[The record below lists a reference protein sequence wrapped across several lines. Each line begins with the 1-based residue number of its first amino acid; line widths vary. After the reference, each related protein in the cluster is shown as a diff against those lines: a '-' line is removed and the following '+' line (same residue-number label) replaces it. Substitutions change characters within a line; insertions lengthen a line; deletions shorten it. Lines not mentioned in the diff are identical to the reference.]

1 MASYSHDEFTV
12 ALLERYQSSFHQNAN
27 QTLVFDIPDV
37 RAYFQTDMDISYNFQ
52 AGGRQLTGFLNI
64 SNLFNVQGGIFQ
76 TPGYT
81 GSPGL
86 NYLIGPG
93 ADLIGRYFT
102 AGLRLNPD

>member
-1 MASYSHDEFTV
+1 
-12 ALLERYQSSFHQNAN
+12 LERYQSSFHQNAN
-27 QTLVFDIPDV
+27 QTLIFDIPDV
-37 RAYFQTDMDISYNFQ
+37 RDYFQTDLDLSYDFD
-52 AGGRQLTGFLNI
+52 AGKLTGFLNI

-86 NYLIGPG
+86 NYPIGPG

-102 AGLRLNPD
+102 MGLRLNPG